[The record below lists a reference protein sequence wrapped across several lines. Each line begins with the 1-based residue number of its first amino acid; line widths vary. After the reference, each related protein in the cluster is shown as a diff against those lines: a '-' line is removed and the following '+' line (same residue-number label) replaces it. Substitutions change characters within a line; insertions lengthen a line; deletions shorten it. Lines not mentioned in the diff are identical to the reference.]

1 MNVSIVL
8 VYINQWEDG
17 QCFFFLCISSIH
29 NIIYCMYHVTLKMVH
44 TMMTKRN
51 NITLDVNKSVAI
63 EEYATWTISLK

>member
-1 MNVSIVL
+1 MLALFWFISTNGRTVSA
-8 VYINQWEDG
+8 
-17 QCFFFLCISSIH
+17 FFLCISSIH